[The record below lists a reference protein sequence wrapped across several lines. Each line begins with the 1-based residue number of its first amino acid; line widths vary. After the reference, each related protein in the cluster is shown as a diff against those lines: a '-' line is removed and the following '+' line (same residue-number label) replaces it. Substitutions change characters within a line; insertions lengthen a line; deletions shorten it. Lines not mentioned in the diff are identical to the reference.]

1 MTTKN
6 IWRQK
11 CNEYNVEHRF
21 QLCNKDFKKH
31 SHSKCFCVDFNK
43 IPFPVVLTLWGT
55 KALLRRCHTTPIA
68 FILSLEFQGM
78 ISFPPLHSVEPQD
91 WLRGEC
97 DMAMYGSIKI
107 DWDADGMR
115 YRMLSNLF
123 LANDIVQK
131 WGVYAY
137 SKIVCSVRVQHE
149 RWQRNVT

>member
-97 DMAMYGSIKI
+97 DMAMYGPSKLTGMLMG
-107 DWDADGMR
+107 WDIECFPTFFL
-115 YRMLSNLF
+115 RMILSRNEGCMHIQ
-123 LANDIVQK
+123 N
-131 WGVYAY
+131 
-137 SKIVCSVRVQHE
+137 IVCSVRVQHE